1 LLEFRY
7 ISSLENPMQAFE
19 VTGAIDPT
27 GRLTLDQ
34 PLQVSHP
41 GRIRLIVLLEEADN
55 NHVNVPLAQAST
67 ISSTELAT
75 NQFSFDPDAQ
85 PIWELAAE
93 ISAQVPDEEWA
104 KLPTDLAKNFDKYQ
118 RQRNDE

>member
-1 LLEFRY
+1 
-7 ISSLENPMQAFE
+7 MQAFE
-19 VTGAIDPT
+19 VTGTIDPA

-41 GRIRLIVLLEEADN
+41 GRIRLIVLLEESDN
-55 NHVNVPLAQAST
+55 NPVNDSLTQADT
-67 ISSTELAT
+67 ISSTESTT
-75 NQFSFDPDAQ
+75 NQYSFDPDAQ
-85 PIWELAAE
+85 PIWELVAE

-104 KLPTDLAKNFDKYQ
+104 KLPKDLARNFDKYQ